1 MTLKMF
7 DVANARNILPV
18 SIVFTSNPKLL
29 RSNNVNKY
37 STNIKKK
44 DKTHFYCRLNREPQ
58 FSFRLIGFYLFDKFE
73 NIFADENSTEHNNS
87 RECFYM

>member
-29 RSNNVNKY
+29 RSNDVNKY

-44 DKTHFYCRLNREPQ
+44 DKTHF
-58 FSFRLIGFYLFDKFE
+58 
-73 NIFADENSTEHNNS
+73 
-87 RECFYM
+87 